1 MGKGKFCE
9 TSKYYENDC
18 IQVVHQKCRD
28 KTMDYFI
35 NGVISNDEKIVKNE
49 YFVLYWYEME
59 RLSKVSKPNQFVP
72 LLKKVTYKR
81 KKQSSLISISKNVK
95 LEKIIIKHNQA
106 NSVIT
111 QSMFVMI
118 GSKGNLIFL
127 LFISFHLLPIIGSLI
142 RTAQIKKTRSN
153 MNDI

>member
-1 MGKGKFCE
+1 
-9 TSKYYENDC
+9 
-18 IQVVHQKCRD
+18 
-28 KTMDYFI
+28 MDYFI

-49 YFVLYWYEME
+49 YFVLYWYKIE

-95 LEKIIIKHNQA
+95 IDKIIIKHNQA

-111 QSMFVMI
+111 QSLFGMI

-127 LFISFHLLPIIGSLI
+127 LFISFNLLPIIGSLI
-142 RTAQIKKTRSN
+142 RNAQIKKTRSN